1 MDKRAFQPNI
11 VSRTTRTA
19 VAAMLASTMCIP
31 SPALAQESRSD
42 NSPTSELQ
50 EPSNE
55 ETLGDKPSTKTA
67 TQPSPVLRTKKPSVA
82 SSFRN
87 R

>member
-1 MDKRAFQPNI
+1 MDKRAIQPNI

-19 VAAMLASTMCIP
+19 VAAMLASTMCMP
-31 SPALAQESRSD
+31 LPALAQENRSD

-55 ETLGDKPSTKTA
+55 ETFGDKPDST
-67 TQPSPVLRTKKPSVA
+67 SSVA
-82 SSFRN
+82 NDPSSLDRKSVV
-87 R
+87 

>member
-50 EPSNE
+50 VVSRM
-55 ETLGDKPSTKTA
+55 L
-67 TQPSPVLRTKKPSVA
+67 V
-82 SSFRN
+82 
-87 R
+87 